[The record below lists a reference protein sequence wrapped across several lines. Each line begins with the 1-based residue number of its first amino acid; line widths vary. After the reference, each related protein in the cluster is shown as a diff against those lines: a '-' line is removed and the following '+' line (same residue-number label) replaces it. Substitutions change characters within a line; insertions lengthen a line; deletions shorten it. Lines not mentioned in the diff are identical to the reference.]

1 MYSKLIRSYTLV
13 SCFTAL
19 VSIAF
24 AQPEFTAE
32 ASQLLPSFKF
42 KDSEG
47 TKHNSEYQSLITGA
61 YGIGLRY
68 IFESGIYL
76 RGGVGLRN
84 AGANLVYDNVN
95 YSWKM
100 QYADIKLGIG
110 YRAKFKTIRP
120 YLVASGY
127 FAPLL
132 RGTQTLHDETINIT
146 KSGVIKTQ
154 DLGLNITPGID
165 IKFTQYISSYI
176 EFNYLMGLTNI
187 ELNTNQ
193 KATNSAFGLT
203 VGVAFLLMEK

>member
-1 MYSKLIRSYTLV
+1 MYKR
-13 SCFTAL
+13 
-19 VSIAF
+19 
-24 AQPEFTAE
+24 Q
-32 ASQLLPSFKF
+32 
-42 KDSEG
+42 
-47 TKHNSEYQSLITGA
+47 
-61 YGIGLRY
+61 
-68 IFESGIYL
+68 IYL

-84 AGANLVYDNVN
+84 AGANLVYDNIN

-132 RGTQTLHDETINIT
+132 RGTQTLHDEIINIT

-165 IKFTQYISSYI
+165 MKFTQYLSSYI
-176 EFNYLMGLTNI
+176 EFNYLMGLSNI

-203 VGVAFLLMEK
+203 VGVAVLLMEK

>member
-1 MYSKLIRSYTLV
+1 MYIKTIRSYTLI
-13 SCFTAL
+13 SCFMAM

-32 ASQLLPSFKF
+32 VTQLLPSFKF

-47 TKHNSEYQSLITGA
+47 RKLNSEYQSLITGA

-84 AGANLVYDNVN
+84 AGANLVYDNIN

-132 RGTQTLHDETINIT
+132 RGTQTLHDEVINIT

-154 DLGLNITPGID
+154 YKGLNITPGID
-165 IKFTQYISSYI
+165 KKINK
-176 EFNYLMGLTNI
+176 
-187 ELNTNQ
+187 
-193 KATNSAFGLT
+193 K
-203 VGVAFLLMEK
+203 V